1 MLIETNLKMTTRPF
15 RTTLSQLLSR
25 SLLAGNRNTETP
37 ALTVRKSATLR
48 LRLVI
53 APLALWVPCICWPQQ
68 SAISP
73 QPQIEIQY
81 GYVAQ
86 HYTTSWSDPALPA
99 GVTRGTPPPAEIPTD
114 NAEIANESPTTNLM
128 RAPEDISTPPDSAI
142 LYAMDWGE
150 AGMELI
156 LSAKTAFRPG
166 DCLAAE
172 RAGNYVNLRKVNAG
186 YCDSTNQ
193 DVVARLRAINQA
205 AAQRCKAAR
214 RSQQLD
220 TAGHDLTEVAEVAML
235 CDGS

>member
-1 MLIETNLKMTTRPF
+1 MTTRSIC
-15 RTTLSQLLSR
+15 TTLSQLLSR

-99 GVTRGTPPPAEIPTD
+99 GVARGTPPPAEIPTD

-193 DVVARLRAINQA
+193 DVVARLRAINQV

>member
-37 ALTVRKSATLR
+37 ALTVRKSATSR

-53 APLALWVPCICWPQQ
+53 ALIALWVPCISWPQQ
-68 SAISP
+68 SAIGP

-99 GVTRGTPPPAEIPTD
+99 GVTRGTPPPTEIPTD
-114 NAEIANESPTTNLM
+114 NAEVANESPPTNGTT
-128 RAPEDISTPPDSAI
+128 APEGISTPTDSAI

-156 LSAKTAFRPG
+156 LSAKTTIRPG
-166 DCLAAE
+166 DCIAVE

-186 YCDSTNQ
+186 YCDPTNR

-205 AAQRCKAAR
+205 AAQRCMTAR
-214 RSQQLD
+214 QSQQLD
-220 TAGHDLTEVAEVAML
+220 TVVHDLTEVAEVAML